1 VPSPDEDAPSSD
13 NVEDRWET
21 AITVVD
27 MNSRDSKMDLLE
39 FYANATLT
47 AIASDDSTWA
57 SILSEQVTEQM
68 DNTNDTTLRN
78 RFRKLSDQL
87 TGTS

>member
-1 VPSPDEDAPSSD
+1 
-13 NVEDRWET
+13 
-21 AITVVD
+21 

-39 FYANATLT
+39 LYANATLT

-68 DNTNDTTLRN
+68 ENTNDTKLRN
-78 RFRKLSDQL
+78 RLRKLSDQL